1 MGLDRCT
8 KAGPERRWTTL
19 TVAVGNDHNGDI
31 ALGRLRTLHMSTRKL
46 VSKACIRNIF
56 ATAVDVPST
65 RDAKIGPG
73 TTQLNHLAVERQ
85 VAESRDSSGTT
96 VNRRFFCMVPVFAT
110 ALHEYPASASVLLAQ
125 TAPYSNMLLRS
136 LGIGDPDIYYP
147 AFFEGTWNCYSTLIQ
162 VTTPQGEDKADR
174 RSVEFSRKQLGYA
187 VPYQVRF
194 TPFEGRVICD
204 RLFTTTSLVE
214 ATVGKNVI
222 EEGQWSPQQPN
233 RLVLLLKGGTK
244 VENLVTK
251 RSAEYFQVDQFDTSE
266 FSKQVFDN
274 SAIKDGPPTVKA
286 SLNLTRYHWD
296 TAAPVVTKMEAIQK
310 VSIFAVPM
318 EGMEM
323 FNTTTPVTVYKYRI
337 EFER

>member
-1 MGLDRCT
+1 MMMTTCSPGSLCSVAEMLRAPECVVSRSRTEPRKLRMGTKVVHNICTSRSSHVWRCT
-8 KAGPERRWTTL
+8 SCSNFEDIDLHSRGG
-19 TVAVGNDHNGDI
+19 GNH
-31 ALGRLRTLHMSTRKL
+31 
-46 VSKACIRNIF
+46 
-56 ATAVDVPST
+56 
-65 RDAKIGPG
+65 
-73 TTQLNHLAVERQ
+73 Q

-337 EFER
+337 EFERI